1 MVSAAPH
8 RGPTRAGARPVQGF
22 TLLEVLAAVAI
33 LAVWF
38 ILIAG
43 TAMQGLR
50 AEGISRRRLEA
61 AMIADRAMADLQT
74 ASVDGIAPPLTD
86 EVTEQDDYTI
96 SVVVSAVAEPGGR
109 TPAPAASDPTAQE
122 GEAPALL
129 DLLAAEMPTR
139 LADLRRLDVR
149 VAWLEGGLEMA
160 VERTSFAF
168 DVTNAQQAYEEA
180 GLPAADAGGAP
191 PVDEEAGLPP
201 EAPEEEAQ

>member
-1 MVSAAPH
+1 MVSAVRE
-8 RGPTRAGARPVQGF
+8 RGPTTAGARPARGF

-61 AMIADRAMADLQT
+61 AMIADQAMAELQA

-86 EVTEQDDYTI
+86 ELTEQDDYTI
-96 SVVVSAVAEPGGR
+96 SVVVSAVADPTGR
-109 TPAPAASDPTAQE
+109 APAPVTPDPTLQE
-122 GEAPALL
+122 GESPALL
-129 DLLAAEMPTR
+129 DLLAAEMPAR

-168 DVTNAQQAYEEA
+168 DVTNAAQAYEDA
-180 GLPAADAGGAP
+180 GLPAADAGAAP
-191 PVDEEAGLPP
+191 PAEDAELPSQ
-201 EAPEEEAQ
+201 APEEEAQ

>member
-1 MVSAAPH
+1 MVSAVRE
-8 RGPTRAGARPVQGF
+8 RGPATAAARRGRGF

-61 AMIADRAMADLQT
+61 AMIADQAMAELQA

-96 SVVVSAVAEPGGR
+96 SVVVGAVADPAGR
-109 TPAPAASDPTAQE
+109 APAPASPDPTREE
-122 GEAPALL
+122 GEPPALL
-129 DLLAAEMPTR
+129 DLLAAEMPAR

-168 DVTNAQQAYEEA
+168 DVTNAQQAYEDA
-180 GLPAADAGGAP
+180 GLPAADAGAAP
-191 PVDEEAGLPP
+191 PADDAELPP
-201 EAPEEEAQ
+201 PAPEEEAQ